1 MLKNM
6 FTHAAAYGKPFH
18 PRLPSM
24 PPPSPPK
31 LSPTSSEG
39 RSMKESIEADEKFDD
54 LYEEIEQAFNVT
66 SLRFHFWK
74 PPILGFGEDL

>member
-1 MLKNM
+1 
-6 FTHAAAYGKPFH
+6 
-18 PRLPSM
+18 
-24 PPPSPPK
+24 
-31 LSPTSSEG
+31 
-39 RSMKESIEADEKFDD
+39 MKESIEADEKFDD